1 MSHLSATAWMS
12 STHRAAAARPPKSSQ
27 TLRPGSLSQRAH
39 AITRRERPRTGKFI
53 FAPLPLLPPH
63 RIGRAPGG
71 GKRPERARVFACR
84 WVTPITQPQTS
95 TQRAQSGSVS
105 RPVPM
110 PVGNAK
116 LLTHRLR
123 LIASNALLPTRE
135 RSVGEGSPT
144 SACRSGSLTSVAEKR
159 RRSALRKAV
168 VAHSADVS

>member
-1 MSHLSATAWMS
+1 MSHLSATAWTS

-27 TLRPGSLSQRAH
+27 TLRPGSLSQRAR
-39 AITRRERPRTGKFI
+39 AITRRERPRTGEFI
-53 FAPLPLLPPH
+53 PFPLLPLSST
-63 RIGRAPGG
+63 GRAPARE
-71 GKRPERARVFACR
+71 KRPERARVFACR

-116 LLTHRLR
+116 LLTHWLR

-135 RSVGEGSPT
+135 RSVGEGPST

-159 RRSALRKAV
+159 RRPALR
-168 VAHSADVS
+168 